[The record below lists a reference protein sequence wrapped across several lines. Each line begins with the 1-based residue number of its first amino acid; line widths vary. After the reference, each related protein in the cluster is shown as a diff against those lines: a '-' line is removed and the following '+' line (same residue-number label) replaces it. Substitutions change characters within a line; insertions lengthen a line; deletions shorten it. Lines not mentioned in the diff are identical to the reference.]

1 MFDNE
6 DMSTESLYQK
16 YMAFNK
22 IMLEEHPP
30 IELASIMVIQGL
42 TFFKT
47 IMSEEDYQKIIK
59 MIYDKRDSVKT
70 LDN

>member
-1 MFDNE
+1 MIFDNE

-30 IELASIMVIQGL
+30 IEIASIMMIQGL

-47 IMSEEDYQKIIK
+47 VMDDEDYQKIVQL
-59 MIYDKRDSVKT
+59 MYDKRNEVKT
-70 LDN
+70 L

>member
-1 MFDNE
+1 MMIFDNE

-30 IELASIMVIQGL
+30 IEIASIMMIQGL

-47 IMSEEDYQKIIK
+47 VMDDEDYQKIVQL
-59 MIYDKRDSVKT
+59 MYDKRNEVKT
-70 LDN
+70 L

>member
-1 MFDNE
+1 
-6 DMSTESLYQK
+6 MSTESLYQK

-30 IELASIMVIQGL
+30 IEIASIMMIQGL

-47 IMSEEDYQKIIK
+47 VMDDEDYQKIVQL
-59 MIYDKRDSVKT
+59 MYDKRNEVKT
-70 LDN
+70 L